1 MWSRFVSFLLLLL
14 LQVPAS
20 LKSWRRSGKWRRG
33 RECRR
38 GRRERTTRG
47 ERGGGERSR
56 RRSTQ
61 VWECTVTTSSRSTAT
76 TTRSSKLSATRPVGP
91 SKKTAPHTERYAVLH
106 THTHH
111 NFSIFPSSFDFFFY
125 FFDFCAF
132 FSVYIYART
141 LAKYCRAQINER
153 RRRWCQI
160 TDNPSDLTWSTAVID
175 CMYVLAVRYRSER
188 ERKSLL
194 VFLLFLYR

>member
-1 MWSRFVSFLLLLL
+1 MWSRFVSFLLLF
-14 LQVPAS
+14 LQVRAS

-38 GRRERTTRG
+38 GRRERTIRG

-91 SKKTAPHTERYAVLH
+91 SKTTAPHTERYTVL
-106 THTHH
+106 HTHH
-111 NFSIFPSSFDFFFY
+111 NFLNFSFF
-125 FFDFCAF
+125 
-132 FSVYIYART
+132 V
-141 LAKYCRAQINER
+141 
-153 RRRWCQI
+153 W
-160 TDNPSDLTWSTAVID
+160 
-175 CMYVLAVRYRSER
+175 
-188 ERKSLL
+188 
-194 VFLLFLYR
+194 FLLLLFCLLCFFLGIYLCAHVSKVL

>member
-1 MWSRFVSFLLLLL
+1 MWSRFVSFLLLLLL

-91 SKKTAPHTERYAVLH
+91 SKTTAPHTERYAVLH
-106 THTHH
+106 THTPQFF
-111 NFSIFPSSFDFFFY
+111 NFSFF
-125 FFDFCAF
+125 
-132 FSVYIYART
+132 V
-141 LAKYCRAQINER
+141 
-153 RRRWCQI
+153 W
-160 TDNPSDLTWSTAVID
+160 
-175 CMYVLAVRYRSER
+175 
-188 ERKSLL
+188 
-194 VFLLFLYR
+194 FLLLLFCLLCFFLGIYLCAHVSKVL